1 MSRAGVPSA
10 FTPAGWAATRA
21 EQIHKEAQLA
31 TTSASALN
39 TLRRDHGGRSPPHG
53 WAWFNATGAGFCD
66 TNDTERLGRARCPQQ
81 PYWHTQ
87 RAAGHDSGDQKTGI
101 LMDKHFGTGRT
112 GFLDRTSATYFS
124 ETMGSPKSR
133 SAPVSPFGAQS
144 RGHLSRSLS
153 SVALGPAS
161 PAAGSETW
169 RINRSTS
176 EISLKPLYNPQKT
189 PQQTSLR

>member
-1 MSRAGVPSA
+1 M
-10 FTPAGWAATRA
+10 
-21 EQIHKEAQLA
+21 
-31 TTSASALN
+31 
-39 TLRRDHGGRSPPHG
+39 
-53 WAWFNATGAGFCD
+53 
-66 TNDTERLGRARCPQQ
+66 
-81 PYWHTQ
+81 
-87 RAAGHDSGDQKTGI
+87 AGHGSTPLAPVSVTLTTPRDWAEHAVRSSPTGTRRGPQAMIPETKKTGI

-133 SAPVSPFGAQS
+133 SAPVSPFGAQN

-153 SVALGPAS
+153 CAALGPAL

-189 PQQTSLR
+189 PQQTALR